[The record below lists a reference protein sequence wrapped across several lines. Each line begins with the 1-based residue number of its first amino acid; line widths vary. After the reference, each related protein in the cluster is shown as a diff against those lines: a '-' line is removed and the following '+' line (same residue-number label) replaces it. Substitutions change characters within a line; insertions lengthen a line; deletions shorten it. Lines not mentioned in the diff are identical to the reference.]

1 MDLQNPTSNETGL
14 LAGAATLLASVA
26 VWIRQHTS
34 LKPIRIRVANVEKT
48 VAEIKP
54 RAEAAATAPE
64 IREILDGFKSD
75 LSKRLER
82 FEDRMED
89 GFAKVH
95 GRLDSHIDGH
105 AK

>member
-14 LAGAATLLASVA
+14 LATAGTLLATIA
-26 VWIRQHTS
+26 VWLRQLSS
-34 LKPIRIRVANVEKT
+34 LKPLRIRVANVEKA
-48 VAEIKP
+48 VNEIRPK
-54 RAEAAATAPE
+54 AEAAATAPE
-64 IREILDGFKSD
+64 IREILDGFKTD

-105 AK
+105 PK